1 MRRFATTLLLCL
13 MIVGPAAATAKR
25 VTVTGEVI
33 DSWCYITQIM
43 YPEGT
48 AHHQCA
54 LWCAAG
60 GIPVGIVDKDGVV
73 YMVLK
78 MEQDTTSV
86 ANPAVLRIQTHKV
99 TVDGDLSD
107 WDIVPID
114 PYTVRNDRLY
124 SPVAEIQPVGRGEV
138 DASDINIRHLLSNIV
153 LMRHL

>member
-78 MEQDTTSV
+78 IEQDTTSV

-99 TVDGDLSD
+99 TVDGDLYRRDGMNYLLVSRVID
-107 WDIVPID
+107 AAGIVNHTHD
-114 PYTVRNDRLY
+114 ENG
-124 SPVAEIQPVGRGEV
+124 IQPFGK
-138 DASDINIRHLLSNIV
+138 
-153 LMRHL
+153 

>member
-1 MRRFATTLLLCL
+1 MRRLATTLLLCL

-86 ANPAVLRIQTHKV
+86 ANPAVLRIQTLKV
-99 TVDGDLSD
+99 TVDGDLYRRDGMNYLLVSRVID
-107 WDIVPID
+107 DAGIVNHTHD
-114 PYTVRNDRLY
+114 ENG
-124 SPVAEIQPVGRGEV
+124 IQPFGK
-138 DASDINIRHLLSNIV
+138 
-153 LMRHL
+153 

>member
-99 TVDGDLSD
+99 TVDGDLYRRDGMNYLLVSRVID
-107 WDIVPID
+107 DAGIVNHTHD
-114 PYTVRNDRLY
+114 ENG
-124 SPVAEIQPVGRGEV
+124 IQPFGK
-138 DASDINIRHLLSNIV
+138 
-153 LMRHL
+153 